1 MVSGNL
7 GQVKSFD
14 DDVFFVYLKF
24 RRISVY
30 STYKS
35 NTMVFKMI
43 LTAQHA
49 HPQNMHAKVTM
60 ATGQAQFAL
69 TTALTDRIPI
79 RKALDAA
86 YCYRSSPVCV

>member
-1 MVSGNL
+1 
-7 GQVKSFD
+7 
-14 DDVFFVYLKF
+14 
-24 RRISVY
+24 
-30 STYKS
+30 
-35 NTMVFKMI
+35 MI